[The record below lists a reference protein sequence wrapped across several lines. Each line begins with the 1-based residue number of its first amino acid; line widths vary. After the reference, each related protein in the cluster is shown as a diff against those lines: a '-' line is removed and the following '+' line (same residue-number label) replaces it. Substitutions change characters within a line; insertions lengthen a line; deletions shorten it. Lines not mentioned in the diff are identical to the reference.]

1 MRRFLP
7 FFVLSL
13 SLSGRAQ
20 SPPMGWNS
28 WDCYGP
34 NVTEQ
39 EVKANADYLAR
50 HLKKFGWEYVVV
62 DIRWYVANDK
72 SHGYNQTDPVY
83 SIDEFGRLTPAINRF
98 PSAAGGKGFKPLS
111 DYVHRKGLKFCLH
124 IMRGVPVIAAERNLP
139 VMGTAV
145 TAREICTREAQCL
158 WLRDMYSI
166 VAGQPGSQE
175 YYNSIFR
182 LYASWGVDFVKA
194 DDLSSPY
201 HASEIEMIR
210 KAIDQCG
217 RKMLLSTSPGE
228 TPIEM
233 AEHISRHANMWRIM
247 PDFWDNWEQLRMEFD
262 HCARWVRYGS
272 PGHWPDADMLPL
284 GRLSIRGEVGN
295 DRLSR
300 FTPDEQRMLMT
311 LFAIFRSPLM
321 FGGDLPSNDAFTLSL
336 LTNKEIL
343 AVNQHSINNRQLF
356 RDGDR
361 IAWSAED
368 PGSGDKYLA
377 LFYIG
382 EEDSARISVD
392 LELLGLHGPCSTHE
406 LWRRLPDG
414 QVHDVLTMTLPR
426 HGSAFYRLHPMR
438 SLASPKI
445 TKPKPYEKTK
455 PDRSTRNS

>member
-50 HLKKFGWEYVVV
+50 HLKKLGWEYVVV

-83 SIDEFGRLTPAINRF
+83 SIDEFGRFTPAINRF

-111 DYVHRKGLKFCLH
+111 DYVHRKGLKFGLH

-145 TAREICTREAQCL
+145 TAQEICTREAQCL

-194 DDLSSPY
+194 DDLLSPY
-201 HASEIEMIR
+201 HASEIEMMR

-247 PDFWDNWEQLRMEFD
+247 PDFWDNWDQLRMEFD

-272 PGHWPDADMLPL
+272 HGHWPDADMLPL
-284 GRLSIRGEVGN
+284 GRLSIRGEIGN

-343 AVNQHSINNRQLF
+343 AVNQHSVDNRQLL

-414 QVHDVLTMTLPR
+414 QVHDALTMTLPR
-426 HGSAFYRLHPMR
+426 HGCALFRIHRVR
-438 SLASPKI
+438 SLASLKI

-455 PDRSTRNS
+455 PDRSTRNP

>member
-50 HLKKFGWEYVVV
+50 HLKKLGWEYVVV

-83 SIDEFGRLTPAINRF
+83 SIDEFGRFTPAINRF

-111 DYVHRKGLKFCLH
+111 DYVHRKGLKFGLH

-145 TAREICTREAQCL
+145 TAQEICTREAQCL

-194 DDLSSPY
+194 DDLLSPY
-201 HASEIEMIR
+201 HASEIEMMR

-247 PDFWDNWEQLRMEFD
+247 PDFWDNWDQLRMEFD

-272 PGHWPDADMLPL
+272 HGHWPDADMLPL
-284 GRLSIRGEVGN
+284 GRLSIRGEIGN

-343 AVNQHSINNRQLF
+343 AVNQHSVDNRQLL

-392 LELLGLHGPCSTHE
+392 LELLGLHGPCKTHE
-406 LWRRLPDG
+406 LWHRLPDG
-414 QVHDVLTMTLPR
+414 QVHDALTMTLPR
-426 HGSAFYRLHPMR
+426 HGCALFRIHRVR
-438 SLASPKI
+438 SLASLKI

-455 PDRSTRNS
+455 PDRSTRNP